1 MNKNLEAKLVAQ
13 FPIMFSEYGGD
24 KRQTCMAWGCECGD
38 GWFPL
43 LWALC
48 VQIEGYYKSLE
59 FTGAE
64 TPPPVVFTQ
73 IKEKFGTLNVY
84 YSGGDS
90 RVRDFISFA
99 ETMSMFTCEQCGST
113 TGVHR
118 RKHGWINHACYK
130 CVEKNGEDIAHW
142 EPVIKEKVPS

>member
-1 MNKNLEAKLVAQ
+1 MDKKLEAKLVAA

-24 KRQTCMAWGCECGD
+24 ARQTCMAWGCACGD

-48 VQIEGYYKSLE
+48 TQIEGYYLHHVWQDNE
-59 FTGAE
+59 P
-64 TPPPVVFTQ
+64 PPPVVFTQ

-90 RVRDFISFA
+90 RVQDFINFA
-99 ETMSMFTCEQCGST
+99 ETLSMFTCEQCGST
-113 TGVHR
+113 TDVHR
-118 RKHGWINHACYK
+118 RKRGWISYACHK
-130 CVEKNGEDIAHW
+130 CVEKSGEDMAHW
-142 EPVIKEKVPS
+142 EPVIKEKAPS